1 MCLPRIDQPLADPA
15 LIALNAIAEF
25 AREDVTVAVGGEGA
39 DELFG
44 GYPRYAWLDRARDA
58 RRTRAAGAAQSR
70 RLAGSRPLAR
80 GRGLATRSTCVEPM
94 SRRRAPP
101 RLGGASGATHARQS
115 LYGPALAGVDRTPSS
130 AACDDATDARPG
142 GSLPAAFMRMDQ
154 RFWLQDDVLPK
165 ADRAGM
171 LVSLE
176 LRTPY
181 LHRELAEFAATV
193 PSEVHLAG
201 GGKRLLRRVLRADRA
216 ESSAAAKAA
225 PSACRWPTGCAARCD
240 RCSRSTSDRIAASTS
255 EGLFD
260 REQVRLRSE
269 RHLGGVADESAVLWP
284 LLTLGL
290 WLDARRA
297 T

>member
-1 MCLPRIDQPLADPA
+1 MRGSRC
-15 LIALNAIAEF
+15 
-25 AREDVTVAVGGEGA
+25 T
-39 DELFG
+39 
-44 GYPRYAWLDRARDA
+44 A
-58 RRTRAAGAAQSR
+58 RRSPA
-70 RLAGSRPLAR
+70 
-80 GRGLATRSTCVEPM
+80 STWTLVE
-94 SRRRAPP
+94 R
-101 RLGGASGATHARQS
+101 
-115 LYGPALAGVDRTPSS
+115 
-130 AACDDATDARPG
+130 CIDDATDARPG

-181 LHRELAEFAATV
+181 LHRELAEFAASV

-201 GGKRLLRRVLRADRA
+201 GGKRLLRRVLQQIAPSLPQRRKRAFSVPLAQWLRGPLRPLLESHLA
-216 ESSAAAKAA
+216 ESS
-225 PSACRWPTGCAARCD
+225 
-240 RCSRSTSDRIAASTS
+240 IYE

-284 LLTLGL
+284 LLTLGV

-297 T
+297 K